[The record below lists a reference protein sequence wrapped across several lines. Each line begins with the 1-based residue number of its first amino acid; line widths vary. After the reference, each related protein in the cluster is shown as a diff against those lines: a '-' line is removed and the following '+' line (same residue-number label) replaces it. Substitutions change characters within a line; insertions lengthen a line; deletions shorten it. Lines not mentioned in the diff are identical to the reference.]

1 MTGPVSTQATAP
13 LQILLQK
20 CEQFWTKLAP
30 RERLGVSLAATLLL
44 VYGLWTVWVGPSWRL
59 LVQAPAQH
67 RALDESLARMLHMQ
81 AQAQAQS
88 QRSTGRADSATP
100 QTRLQ
105 QSLTPLGDAAQLD
118 MKDRQASVTLKD
130 ISPTQLAA
138 WLLDLQQLHLL
149 PSGGQIQMNAGQLWQ
164 GRLSFDLGG
173 TP

>member
-1 MTGPVSTQATAP
+1 MTGSAASQATSVMQGA
-13 LQILLQK
+13 LQK
-20 CEQFWTKLAP
+20 WEQAWNKLAT
-30 RERLGVSLAATLLL
+30 RERLGVALAAALLL
-44 VYGLWTVWVGPSWRL
+44 VYGLWTAWLGPSWRL

-67 RALDESLARMLHMQ
+67 RALDESLARMLLMQ

-88 QRSTGRADSATP
+88 QRSPGRADLATL

-118 MKDRQASVTLKD
+118 MKDRQAWVTLKD

-138 WLLDLQQLHLL
+138 WLLDLQQLRLL
-149 PSGGQIQMNAGQLWQ
+149 PNGGQIQSNAAQLWQ
-164 GRLSFDLGG
+164 GRLSFDLGA